1 MVDGLVS
8 IIVPIY
14 NVKPYLKRCIDS
26 LISQTYSNMEII
38 MIDDCSTDGSK
49 TIAEQYSSTYP
60 FCKLLSH
67 KQNKG
72 LAGSRNSGVKKA
84 EGEWLFFVDSDDWIH
99 ADTLKLLVSNAKK
112 YNSDIVMCGY
122 CYAWDNNEIKIID
135 SFKGISSESSQKD
148 KIALVP
154 QPSATRRLYRSDFF
168 LEKDFDFP
176 EDIKRGEDFPLTI
189 PLLTY
194 TSKITIVNEPLYF
207 YYQRKGSISNI
218 NKIDDF
224 SFYDKII
231 KVTNERVNKGFE
243 KEIEYRYILELVY
256 SKTLLMIKSKYKNS
270 EIKSHL
276 TAFDKE
282 YNGWIYNPYLKKCNR
297 MKLFFIKNACKKN
310 INILKVLVFAW
321 DRRRLIK

>member
-112 YNSDIVMCGY
+112 
-122 CYAWDNNEIKIID
+122 
-135 SFKGISSESSQKD
+135 
-148 KIALVP
+148 
-154 QPSATRRLYRSDFF
+154 
-168 LEKDFDFP
+168 
-176 EDIKRGEDFPLTI
+176 
-189 PLLTY
+189 
-194 TSKITIVNEPLYF
+194 
-207 YYQRKGSISNI
+207 
-218 NKIDDF
+218 
-224 SFYDKII
+224 
-231 KVTNERVNKGFE
+231 
-243 KEIEYRYILELVY
+243 
-256 SKTLLMIKSKYKNS
+256 
-270 EIKSHL
+270 
-276 TAFDKE
+276 
-282 YNGWIYNPYLKKCNR
+282 NR
-297 MKLFFIKNACKKN
+297 IQ
-310 INILKVLVFAW
+310 I
-321 DRRRLIK
+321 